1 MEKQLFFTRNMSGKK
16 RRRGEMILI
25 TTFNTVDGK
34 RAAITSEPSC
44 GFIKII
50 IELFLLNYLGGII
63 AATLLH
69 LI

>member
-1 MEKQLFFTRNMSGKK
+1 
-16 RRRGEMILI
+16 MILI
-25 TTFNTVDGK
+25 TTFNIVDGK

-63 AATLLH
+63 AATLLR